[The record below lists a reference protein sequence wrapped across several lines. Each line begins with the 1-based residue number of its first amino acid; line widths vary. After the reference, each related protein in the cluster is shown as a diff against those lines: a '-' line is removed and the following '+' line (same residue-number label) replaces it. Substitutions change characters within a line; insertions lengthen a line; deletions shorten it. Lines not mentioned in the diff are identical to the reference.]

1 MRLLTVSVLAVLA
14 AGLPPC
20 FAEQPNVLF
29 ILTDDPEHKDLVT
42 TLRKELDR
50 LIAESGAVPDKM
62 PMDEGIKGEL
72 PDEKIR

>member
-1 MRLLTVSVLAVLA
+1 M
-14 AGLPPC
+14 
-20 FAEQPNVLF
+20 AELYDLKHDPGELNNL
-29 ILTDDPEHKDLVT
+29 INDPEQKELVI